1 MFKYGPLRYIID
13 LEEDEEGNYYW
24 PGLPPVGYDDIG
36 IPIDENGNQCLPGE
50 TILHLNYVPTET
62 EWCDLLQVELPTLD
76 SVRPWFE
83 DNFLV
88 VTNKDLCRYIFKW
101 YWWNYHNSDSY
112 KALIESKSFSSVQ
125 EIMEAVWPDVM
136 TS

>member
-13 LEEDEEGNYYW
+13 LEDDQSGNYYW

-36 IPIDENGNQCLPGE
+36 IPIDENGNQCLPGDS
-50 TILHLNYVPTET
+50 ILHLNYVPTET
-62 EWCDLLQVELPTLD
+62 EWCEILQVDLPTLA
-76 SVRPWFE
+76 SVRAWFE

-88 VTNKDLCRYIFKW
+88 VTDKDLCKYIFRW
-101 YWWNYHNSDSY
+101 YAWNHSNTVRYSE
-112 KALIESKSFSSVQ
+112 LIHEYSNVQ
-125 EIMEAVWPDVM
+125 EIMEAVWPDAM